1 MSNFEIFGD
10 LLGDEIS
17 PAEAPYNLSGAI
29 PPELNESGLATLLG
43 VGASRIRTLARDGVL
58 VRGGKGRF
66 DTRKS
71 LQGYLENLRVHAARA
86 GRPSEGGDAL
96 KKAKTRLAE
105 EQAAKAELQNAALR
119 AELVESS
126 VVQREWQNILRDVR
140 STVLAVPSRV
150 GAKLPHLTAHDVA
163 EIDREIKSALE
174 ALANGR

>member
-1 MSNFEIFGD
+1 MSNLEIFDD
-10 LLGDEIS
+10 LLGDETS
-17 PAEAPYNLSGAI
+17 PVETPPTVAAGI
-29 PPELNESGLATLLG
+29 PAELNESALARLLG

-58 VRGGKGRF
+58 VRSGKGRF
-66 DTRKS
+66 DTCKS
-71 LQGYLENLRVHAARA
+71 LHGYLENLRVHASRA

-96 KKAKTRLAE
+96 KQAKTRLAE

-140 STVLAVPSRV
+140 STILAVPSRV

>member
-1 MSNFEIFGD
+1 MTLDLSIFDD
-10 LLGDEIS
+10 LLGGEAS
-17 PAEAPYNLSGAI
+17 PAEAPSALLGGI
-29 PPELNESGLATLLG
+29 PPELTESGLATLLG

-58 VRGGKGRF
+58 VRSGKGRF

-86 GRPSEGGDAL
+86 GRPTEGGDAL

-105 EQAAKAELQNAALR
+105 AQAAKAELQNAALR

-126 VVQREWQNILRDVR
+126 AVQREWQNILRDVR

-150 GAKLPHLTAHDVA
+150 GATRVIAGH
-163 EIDREIKSALE
+163 
-174 ALANGR
+174 